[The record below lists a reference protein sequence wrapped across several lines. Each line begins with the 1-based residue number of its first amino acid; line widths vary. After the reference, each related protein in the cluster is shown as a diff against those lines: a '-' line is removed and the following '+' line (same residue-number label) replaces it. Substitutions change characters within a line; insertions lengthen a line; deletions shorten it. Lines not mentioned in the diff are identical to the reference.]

1 MFHRSFEYIVI
12 STIMQETIISNDLV
26 SVRYSFFHPDWNS
39 KQMHK
44 RNKLQIFFFKFKH
57 ILFFFLVFFYIFHPE
72 AF

>member
-1 MFHRSFEYIVI
+1 MFLRSFEYIVI

-26 SVRYSFFHPDWNS
+26 SVRYSFFHPDWNW

-44 RNKLQIFFFKFKH
+44 RNKLQIFFKFKH
-57 ILFFFLVFFYIFHPE
+57 ILFFFFFYIFHPE